1 METLQVYKAIKQLSE
16 FKWHMYMPYPYFF
29 LSDEP
34 QNQALSKGEGGTFF
48 RSKLVIFYLQ
58 IK

>member
-1 METLQVYKAIKQLSE
+1 METLKVYKAIKQLSE

-34 QNQALSKGEGGTFF
+34 QNQALSKEGGGSLSFAVNF
-48 RSKLVIFYLQ
+48 LSSIYK
-58 IK
+58 